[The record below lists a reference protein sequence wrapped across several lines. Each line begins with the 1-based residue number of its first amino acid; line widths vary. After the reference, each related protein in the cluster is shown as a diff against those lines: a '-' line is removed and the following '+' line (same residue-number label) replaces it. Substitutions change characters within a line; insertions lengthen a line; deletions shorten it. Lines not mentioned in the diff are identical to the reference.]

1 MADMKKDYDDLIII
15 NLFNVYLGKKI
26 SSKELLLIEELY
38 GPKFANL
45 NSAIAIEIA

>member
-26 SSKELLLIEELY
+26 SSKELLIEELY
-38 GPKFANL
+38 GQKFANL
-45 NSAIAIEIA
+45 NSAIAILIA